1 MRCVVSRW
9 FKTYD
14 EDEEVFKGFFF
25 SCGGDGVWGTFVCRK
40 TALPKFR
47 SATAAFER
55 LPVDVSSLKVQTRSK
70 MTCGVSTTDSVV
82 IFRLMNG
89 LLKQHFVHTLPSL

>member
-14 EDEEVFKGFFF
+14 EDEAVFKGFFF

-40 TALPKFR
+40 TALPKFL

-55 LPVDVSSLKVQTRSK
+55 LPVDVSSLKVQTR
-70 MTCGVSTTDSVV
+70 VSTTDSVV